1 MFQRQESSATFRKRL
16 TFVEH
21 HRPSRSPSPID
32 GLTSIPTASGNLGL
46 ASSESPHQAIS
57 EACYQNQQRIMFD
70 GDGWTRLPRGRAGIT
85 KISMVP
91 ERTGSAHK
99 ELSILRLFRLSAFSR
114 QLLIRRRD
122 SRRRVT
128 EKPFS
133 IAINH
138 RLNVD
143 SNKRQKTS
151 PPTSFPP
158 PSSPRLQGPH
168 QTENLSSTSITNP
181 SPPPS
186 SPPSLPSPQNSAIL
200 RQRDENCT
208 MILGIASLRCL
219 TIRFSE
225 SDQEAFFPR
234 EQPSPLKH

>member
-1 MFQRQESSATFRKRL
+1 
-16 TFVEH
+16 
-21 HRPSRSPSPID
+21 
-32 GLTSIPTASGNLGL
+32 
-46 ASSESPHQAIS
+46 
-57 EACYQNQQRIMFD
+57 MFD

-91 ERTGSAHK
+91 ERTGSTHK

-168 QTENLSSTSITNP
+168 QTENPSSTSTTNP

-186 SPPSLPSPQNSAIL
+186 SPPSPPSPQNSAIL
-200 RQRDENCT
+200 RQSNENCT
-208 MILGIASLRCL
+208 MNLGILSLGCL

-225 SDQEAFFPR
+225 SDPRSLLSERVTFPR
-234 EQPSPLKH
+234 SSIRRNLLYRRPGSTSTT